1 MEMRNIPNWRKGGAS
16 CNVAKNLVELRS
28 DVLCKVELASNK
40 TGYLIEISKQSV
52 EGAAW
57 RLLTVYSKR
66 WEQKQEL
73 KKELLSKKQPEL
85 RDLEKS
91 QPVHITK

>member
-1 MEMRNIPNWRKGGAS
+1 MHVLEYGHLRANLMRSQMELRNIPNWRKGGPS
-16 CNVAKNLVELRS
+16 CNAAKNLVELRS
-28 DVLCKVELASNK
+28 NVLCKVELASNK

-66 WEQKQEL
+66 
-73 KKELLSKKQPEL
+73 
-85 RDLEKS
+85 
-91 QPVHITK
+91 

>member
-1 MEMRNIPNWRKGGAS
+1 MHVLECGHLRANLMRSQMEMRNIPNWRKGGAS

-66 WEQKQEL
+66 
-73 KKELLSKKQPEL
+73 
-85 RDLEKS
+85 
-91 QPVHITK
+91 

>member
-1 MEMRNIPNWRKGGAS
+1 MEMRNMPNWRQGGPS
-16 CNVAKNLVELRS
+16 CNVAKNLVELS
-28 DVLCKVELASNK
+28 SNVLCKIELASNK
-40 TGYLIEISKQSV
+40 TVYLIEISKQSV

-57 RLLTVYSKR
+57 SPLTAYSKW
-66 WEQKQEL
+66 WEQKKEL